1 MADLPS
7 RFEVAIF
14 SGMFMFLRYQSS
26 RDPTQ
31 SLQRD
36 TRMAEDKVERISYHV
51 SEIMKVL
58 DLDLADPNLRETPQ
72 RFARMY
78 LEIFQGLDGDN
89 EPEMTMFPNVNEFKD
104 MVAMTDIT
112 FYSMCCHHLLPF
124 WGRAHVAYIPTDR
137 IVGLSKLARMV
148 AYYARRPQIQE
159 RMTTEVAAAM
169 EREIQPAGA
178 MVVLEAR
185 HLCMEMRGVEKP
197 GTWTTTS
204 AVRGAFTSRTTREE
218 FLDLLA
224 RRREA

>member
-1 MADLPS
+1 
-7 RFEVAIF
+7 
-14 SGMFMFLRYQSS
+14 
-26 RDPTQ
+26 
-31 SLQRD
+31 
-36 TRMAEDKVERISYHV
+36 MAEDKVERIGYHV

-58 DLDLADPNLRETPQ
+58 DLDLADPNLSETPQ

-159 RMTTEVAAAM
+159 RMTTEVAVAM

>member
-1 MADLPS
+1 
-7 RFEVAIF
+7 
-14 SGMFMFLRYQSS
+14 
-26 RDPTQ
+26 
-31 SLQRD
+31 
-36 TRMAEDKVERISYHV
+36 MAEDKVERIGYHV

-124 WGRAHVAYIPTDR
+124 WGRAHVAYIPTDQ

-204 AVRGAFTSRTTREE
+204 AVRGAFTSRATREE

>member
-1 MADLPS
+1 
-7 RFEVAIF
+7 
-14 SGMFMFLRYQSS
+14 
-26 RDPTQ
+26 
-31 SLQRD
+31 
-36 TRMAEDKVERISYHV
+36 MAEDKVERIGYHV

-58 DLDLADPNLRETPQ
+58 DLDLTDPNLSETPQ

-89 EPEMTMFPNVNEFKD
+89 EPEMTTFPNVDEFKD

-148 AYYARRPQIQE
+148 AFYARRPQIQE
-159 RMTTEVAAAM
+159 RMTTEIAAAL
-169 EREIQPAGA
+169 EREIHPAGA

-197 GTWTTTS
+197 GAWTTTS
-204 AVRGAFTSRTTREE
+204 AVRGVFTSRTTREE

>member
-1 MADLPS
+1 
-7 RFEVAIF
+7 
-14 SGMFMFLRYQSS
+14 
-26 RDPTQ
+26 
-31 SLQRD
+31 
-36 TRMAEDKVERISYHV
+36 MAEDKVERIGYHV

-124 WGRAHVAYIPTDR
+124 WGRAHVAYIPTDQ

>member
-1 MADLPS
+1 
-7 RFEVAIF
+7 
-14 SGMFMFLRYQSS
+14 
-26 RDPTQ
+26 
-31 SLQRD
+31 
-36 TRMAEDKVERISYHV
+36 MAEDKVGRISYHV

-58 DLDLADPNLRETPQ
+58 DLDLTDPNLSETPQ

-104 MVAMTDIT
+104 MVAMTDIM

-148 AYYARRPQIQE
+148 AFYGRRPQIQE
-159 RMTTEVAAAM
+159 RMTTEIAAAM